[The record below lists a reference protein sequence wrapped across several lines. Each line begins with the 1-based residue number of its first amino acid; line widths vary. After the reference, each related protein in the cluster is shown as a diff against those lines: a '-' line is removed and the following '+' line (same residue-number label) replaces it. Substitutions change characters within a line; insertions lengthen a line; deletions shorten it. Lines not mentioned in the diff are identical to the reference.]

1 MIKLIYLVS
10 FLFVTVVQINASHL
24 EDIDLSTTQ
33 ATLTSAKSSFAN
45 KSNKD
50 TLYQNIYNEVRKRKP
65 LKGSDAESLFLD
77 LYISTCF
84 LAHQEKGQQPESLSD
99 DLYSQML
106 APLGGTPY
114 AYLSALE
121 LTGILSR
128 VRGIHK
134 PNDRSTLDP
143 FHNTFANLMTGRG
156 RFKLKESTEEKRQQ
170 LIMDIYRYYNLN
182 HPISGHLSK
191 SPQLN
196 LGSLWTEITGDSFD
210 LATHLSSGSHDI
222 HQEHAFNCFIIS
234 YLASDSPAYRLLVD
248 YEDAPMGILK
258 HLKRKFG
265 EENYR
270 KYEGQIRGRFFYF
283 YKVISS
289 QIMGGQYTE
298 FDQYIRDKSQCDQS
312 KLKLL
317 DGFYSLNLKNG
328 TLEVAKI
335 NHQIQFLSEGDVIP
349 SLQNC
354 IQSFLKHG
362 CPDSRCS
369 EFHKE
374 KCSGA
379 STNEGSLAASLGA
392 LSSQVTL
399 TPYATWVAM
408 MDTLVGKGKWDREGQ
423 ARKVWNA
430 VNGAVG
436 ADQPLRRG
444 LFSFL
449 EHKVLRDRVL
459 YAKEQKV
466 NDPRFVPQKTQK
478 EKEEDERREKE
489 EKIQLQKLPIEL
501 RIYQQHWDLF
511 LKLEEKIKKL
521 NGDAVSG
528 PVFKKG
534 ITDIVAESDYKKA
547 YRTLSLKIHPDKSGN
562 DSSPY
567 KKQWEVMQYVNVIIL
582 DKTIFS

>member
-1 MIKLIYLVS
+1 M
-10 FLFVTVVQINASHL
+10 VVQINASHL
-24 EDIDLSTTQ
+24 EDVDLSTTQ
-33 ATLTSAKSSFAN
+33 ATLTSARSSFAN

-50 TLYQNIYNEVRKRKP
+50 TLYQNIYNEARKRKP

-84 LAHQEKGQQPESLSD
+84 LAHHEKGQQPENLSD

-106 APLGGTPY
+106 EPLGGTPY

-128 VRGIHK
+128 VRGIFKSNK
-134 PNDRSTLDP
+134 PSNMDP
-143 FHNTFANLMTGRG
+143 FHKAFANLMTGRG
-156 RFKLKESTEEKRQQ
+156 RFQLEESTEENRQQ

-182 HPISGHLSK
+182 HPITGN
-191 SPQLN
+191 LN
-196 LGSLWTEITGDSFD
+196 KKQDFDLDSLWTEITGDSFD
-210 LATHLSSGSHDI
+210 LATHLSNGSYDI
-222 HQEHAFNCFIIS
+222 HQEHAFNCFIVS

-248 YEDAPMGILK
+248 YESAPLGIFD
-258 HLKRKFG
+258 HLKTKFG

-270 KYEGQIRGRFFYF
+270 KYEEQIRGRFFYF

-298 FDQYIRDKSQCDQS
+298 YDQYIRDKSQCDRAR
-312 KLKLL
+312 LKIM
-317 DGFYSLNLKNG
+317 DAFYSLNLKNG
-328 TLEVAKI
+328 TLDVAKI
-335 NHQIQFLSEGDVIP
+335 NRQIQLASKGDVIP
-349 SLQNC
+349 SLQSS
-354 IQSFLKHG
+354 IESLLKS
-362 CPDSRCS
+362 SRPFS
-369 EFHKE
+369 RYYEFHKE
-374 KCSGA
+374 KTFSKA
-379 STNEGSLAASLGA
+379 ATNEGNLAASLGA

-399 TPYATWVAM
+399 TPYVTWVAM
-408 MDTLVGKGKWDREGQ
+408 MDILVGKGTWDREGK
-423 ARKVWNA
+423 ARKVWEA

-436 ADQPLRRG
+436 VDQPLRRG

-489 EKIQLQKLPIEL
+489 EKIQLQKLPNALSDLQE
-501 RIYQQHWDLF
+501 HWNLF

-521 NGDAVSG
+521 NGDAASDSA
-528 PVFKKG
+528 FKKG

-547 YRTLSLKIHPDKSGN
+547 YRTLSLKIHPDKSRN
-562 DSSPY
+562 DSSLY